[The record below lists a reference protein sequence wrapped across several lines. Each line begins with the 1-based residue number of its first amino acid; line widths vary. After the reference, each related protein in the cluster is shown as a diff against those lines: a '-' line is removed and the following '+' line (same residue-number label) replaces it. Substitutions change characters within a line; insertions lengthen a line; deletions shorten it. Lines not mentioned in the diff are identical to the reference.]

1 MNTVLNFTNQ
11 EHRSL
16 PLSLRLVRFML
27 GVLLVIALTTELSL
41 SGFWQLLLSTLA
53 IYAFITGIFGRD
65 PLFLMLRVSIRR
77 LPDHALNVAA
87 QVECFAIGLIC
98 IVAGIAHH
106 NTDSLVMALLPFFG
120 IYPILLCAVK
130 HDLLGYLLQ
139 TYRKDLTNDR
149 TKKLE

>member
-1 MNTVLNFTNQ
+1 MNTVLNATDQ
-11 EHRSL
+11 YHSSL
-16 PLSLRLVRFML
+16 PLSLRLVRFLL
-27 GVLLVIALTTELSL
+27 GVLLVIALATELSL
-41 SGFWQLLLSTLA
+41 SGFWQLLLSAVA
-53 IYAFITGIFGRD
+53 IYAFITGVFGRD
-65 PLFLMLRVSIRR
+65 PLFMMLRVTIRR

-120 IYPILLCAVK
+120 IYPVLLCAVK

-139 TYRKDLTNDR
+139 SYRRDLTSDR
-149 TKKLE
+149 TKKLD